1 MAMGGL
7 PVGLSVTNK
16 IILSH
21 LLQGEMAPN
30 QQITIRV
37 DQTLGHDL
45 TGIMAGLILESVQAD
60 KVSTETSVFYCD
72 HNTLATSTENA
83 DDHLYLKTVAQ
94 RFGIY
99 FSKPGNGICHT
110 LHLQRFGKPGKVL
123 LGGDSHTPTAGALG
137 MLAIGSGGLSV
148 AKSMVGEG
156 FKLTTPKVLNIK
168 LTGSLKPGVSA
179 KDIALEALRVLSV
192 MGGTGYIVEYT
203 GEGIKS
209 LSIAQRATLTN
220 MSIEMGATAGI
231 FPSDQRTYDF
241 LKAQGREGDWVELL
255 PDRDAEYDKV
265 LEINTDELEPLVA
278 KPHMPDLVVK
288 AKEVGHIK
296 PNSVFIGSC
305 TNSSYSDI
313 AKAAR
318 ILKDKKIHKDIDL
331 TVAAGSMQVLQHLI
345 RDGVLADLVAAGARI
360 LECACGP
367 CIGMGQVPPA
377 KGISVRTSNR
387 NFKGRSGTN
396 DAFVYLVSPET
407 AAATALKGR
416 ITDPRDIVDVNILV
430 ECREPANYIV
440 DDSMISAPDEVED
453 NKTIQIVRGEN
464 IVPLPERGPLKETI
478 DATVVIKLGDNIT
491 SEDII
496 PAGAEILKY
505 ISNIPKFA
513 EYTFCYANDCYVN
526 DTFVEK
532 AKRLGNSVIVGG
544 ENYGQGSSREH
555 AALLPMFL
563 GVEAV
568 VAKSFAR
575 IHKENLITY
584 GILPLL
590 FKDKKDYEKI
600 DMDDRLQIGD
610 AYGQVDKG
618 EVKVRVAN
626 KNIEFETR
634 IEVSDFDKRVLKMGG
649 TSNYLRNKL
658 QKVKG

>member
-1 MAMGGL
+1 M
-7 PVGLSVTNK
+7 GLSVTKK

-21 LLQGEMAPN
+21 LLEGKMALN
-30 QQITIRV
+30 EQITIKI

-45 TGIMAGLILESVQAD
+45 TGIMAGLLLESVQAD
-60 KVSTETSVFYCD
+60 KVSTETSVLYCD

-83 DDHLYLKTVAQ
+83 DDHVYIKTVAQ
-94 RFGIY
+94 RFGGY

-123 LGGDSHTPTAGALG
+123 LGADSHTPTAGALG

-168 LTGSLKPGVSA
+168 LTKALKPGVSA

-192 MGGTGYIVEYT
+192 KGGTGYIAEYT

-209 LSIAQRATLTN
+209 LSIPQRATLTN

-231 FPSDQRTYDF
+231 FPSDQVTYDF
-241 LKAQGREGDWVELL
+241 LKAQCREGDWVELL
-255 PDRDAEYDKV
+255 PDADAEYDKSI
-265 LEINTDELEPLVA
+265 EIKLDELEPLVA

-288 AKEVGHIK
+288 AKEAGDVR

-318 ILKDKKIHKDIDL
+318 ILKGKKVHKDIDL
-331 TVAAGSMQVLQHLI
+331 TVAAGSRQVLQHLI
-345 RDGVLADLVAAGARI
+345 QDGVLADLVAAGARI

-367 CIGMGQVPPA
+367 CIGMGQVPPVN
-377 KGISVRTSNR
+377 GISVRTSNR

-396 DAFVYLVSPET
+396 DAFVYLASPET
-407 AAATALKGR
+407 AAATALTGK
-416 ITDPRDIVDVNILV
+416 ITDPRDVVDVNILV
-430 ECREPANYIV
+430 ECREPATYIV
-440 DDSMISAPDEVED
+440 DDSMIFAPDEVED
-453 NKTIQIVRGEN
+453 NKSIEIIRGEN

-491 SEDII
+491 TDDII
-496 PAGAEILKY
+496 PAGTEILKY

-513 EYTFCYANDCYVN
+513 EYTFCYTDK
-526 DTFVEK
+526 TFVER
-532 AKRLGNSVIVGG
+532 AKKMGNSVIIGG

-575 IHKENLITY
+575 IHKENLINY

-600 DMDDRLQIGD
+600 DMDDRLQIDD
-610 AYGQVDKG
+610 AYAQVDKG
-618 EVKVRVAN
+618 EVKVRVTN
-626 KNIEFETR
+626 KNMEIETR
-634 IEVSDFDKRVLKMGG
+634 LEASDFDKRLLKMGG

-658 QKVKG
+658 KKVKG